1 MSNST
6 QNDEIEVDGETYVKW
21 DTQNDEVKQMEKA
34 INEGFAES
42 ERDLKDKKTPLDQP
56 TQNDWEK
63 RYEEFITFVTNE
75 KNWIDGRPVWKEYK
89 YVTLANAIKYFIRKE
104 LADARREVI
113 GEMIEAL
120 RKPIQWI
127 VSNDTGVSSKTIWS
141 VFMGVEPYYTDVPAD
156 EADYGRCVRLLQFIP
171 EWQSRLGEVVEK
183 YPRWKEA
190 IDHILATLKEEGV

>member
-113 GEMIEAL
+113 EEIENKL
-120 RKPIQWI
+120 ESIQFVYEHQW
-127 VSNDTGVSSKTIWS
+127 T
-141 VFMGVEPYYTDVPAD
+141 D
-156 EADYGRCVRLLQFIP
+156 EAVEKLCERC
-171 EWQSRLGEVVEK
+171 GEVIKIGTPCEASIHITC
-183 YPRWKEA
+183 WKLLESV
-190 IDHILATLKEEGV
+190 LATLRKEES